1 VATNAYQAFFN
12 TLTPEQQFAVISQV
26 HQSAYPTH
34 SIPTVPGIGRLQP
47 TAPMRP
53 TDVRKDW
60 SLDYVSPLS
69 IKLYNKAIEKLP
81 GDPFNG
87 KMLYAWLQRIQDKA
101 NTCSWTSILTINGS
115 LLTEKYAEISLEE
128 VRKHAQAYQNEAR
141 RYAQNAEQLIT
152 CLKGSIT
159 KGVHTRVHQ
168 LRSKF
173 FPTREPEKEVVQDG
187 ICYLKVIIDCYH
199 CNARSATE
207 KVRKQLSRL
216 HMYMREVA
224 RGDVSKLCQ
233 HTRELLDK
241 LYAAG

>member
-199 CNARSATE
+199 CNARPAIA
-207 KVRKQLSRL
+207 KVKKQLSRL
-216 HMYMREVA
+216 HMYM
-224 RGDVSKLCQ
+224 
-233 HTRELLDK
+233 
-241 LYAAG
+241 